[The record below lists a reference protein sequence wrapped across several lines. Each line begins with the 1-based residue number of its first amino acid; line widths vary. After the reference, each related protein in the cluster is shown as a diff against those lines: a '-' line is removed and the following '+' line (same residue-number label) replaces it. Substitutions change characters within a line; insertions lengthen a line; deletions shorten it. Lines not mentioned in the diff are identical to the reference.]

1 MVLVSVSVAVYI
13 VLCVIK
19 DPTMKVQEELGL
31 QLHEFFTLI
40 L

>member
-1 MVLVSVSVAVYI
+1 MVLESISVAVYI
-13 VLCVIK
+13 VLCVIE

-31 QLHEFFTLI
+31 HLHEFFTSI